1 MVAGVES
8 VASGDHARLQPAPG
22 ARSGGGPQRTSRGG
36 QLVGVKRLVV
46 AHDEHVHITA
56 AGHEAPERS
65 GAVEICRD
73 QARDHL
79 AERDIETPD
88 QLDHR
93 AHGVRQPRCND
104 ISTPAIPYR
113 RLEGAQDNHVDQT
126 AALRIRRVGPAI
138 RHGRCRD
145 GILQNR

>member
-1 MVAGVES
+1 MIAKSSGGDVKNVVVIGVGGDVQQERPWWPGVKS
-8 VASGDHARLQPAPG
+8 VVSGDHAQLQPAPG
-22 ARSGGGPQRTSRGG
+22 ARSGRGAQRTSRGG

-56 AGHEAPERS
+56 AGHEGPERS

-88 QLDHR
+88 ELDHR
-93 AHGVRQPRCND
+93 AHGVRPPRCND

-113 RLEGAQDNHVDQT
+113 RLSE
-126 AALRIRRVGPAI
+126 RVTS
-138 RHGRCRD
+138 
-145 GILQNR
+145 